1 MSDLNRIEQDL
12 TALLALPRRP
22 VAVAF
27 RESAPA
33 RVPKFAGTVPA
44 GCSFW
49 QLAARGRT
57 FYTVPAD
64 HYNCAIGSYTHQ
76 VSLPPERARELEET
90 LNLMTRIGYIT
101 MDEVPGIAR
110 LPKTPGVVVY
120 APLGDSPLEPDIIL
134 LVGRP
139 GKMMLLQEAA
149 VRAGVAS
156 GLPLLARPTCMAIPA
171 ALSSGVVMSGGCI
184 GNRVYTDLGE
194 DELYAAIPGRAMDRV
209 MKEIGGIAAA
219 NAQLRDYHQQRRQ
232 QLASA

>member
-1 MSDLNRIEQDL
+1 MTDLNRIEQDL

-33 RVPKFAGTVPA
+33 GVPKFAGTVPA

-64 HYNCAIGSYTHQ
+64 HYNCAMGSYTHQ

-90 LNLMTRIGYIT
+90 LNLMTRIGYIK

-120 APLGDSPLEPDIIL
+120 APLGESPLEPDIIL

-171 ALSSGVVMSGGCI
+171 ALSTGMVMSGGCI

-194 DELYAAIPGRAMDRV
+194 DELYAAIPGKAMDGV

>member
-1 MSDLNRIEQDL
+1 MTDLNRIEQDL

-33 RVPKFAGTVPA
+33 GVPKFAGTVPA

-90 LNLMTRIGYIT
+90 LNLMTRIGYIK

-120 APLGDSPLEPDIIL
+120 APLGESPLEPDIIL

-171 ALSSGVVMSGGCI
+171 ALSTGMVMSGGCI

-194 DELYAAIPGRAMDRV
+194 DELYAAIPGKAMDGV